1 MSKALRSKSSDTT
14 LTGLLWIAPW
24 IVGFVVF
31 LAVPVG
37 MSLYYS
43 LTEYSLLEPPAYIG
57 AENYVELFSDARF
70 WRSIINTAIYAFVS
84 VVLGT
89 VLAIGLAVLLNQ
101 KLPAIG
107 LARSCVFLPTLVPLV
122 AASLGWMWLYNDEFG
137 LFNIILRAVG
147 LPTPDWLGA
156 EGWAMASLIIMGLW
170 YVGGAMVIYLAALR
184 DVPQA
189 LYDASAIDGV
199 SPMRRFWHVTL
210 PMISPAVLFNVVMG
224 IIWSIQ
230 VFAVPYI
237 MTKGGPDDATLFY
250 TMYLYD
256 NAFVFGRMGYA
267 SAMAWIQF
275 LAIVVL
281 TGGMFLLARKFVY
294 YRAA

>member
-1 MSKALRSKSSDTT
+1 
-14 LTGLLWIAPW
+14 
-24 IVGFVVF
+24 
-31 LAVPVG
+31 
-37 MSLYYS
+37 
-43 LTEYSLLEPPAYIG
+43 
-57 AENYVELFSDARF
+57 
-70 WRSIINTAIYAFVS
+70 
-84 VVLGT
+84 
-89 VLAIGLAVLLNQ
+89 
-101 KLPAIG
+101 
-107 LARSCVFLPTLVPLV
+107 
-122 AASLGWMWLYNDEFG
+122 MWLYNDEFG
-137 LFNIILRAVG
+137 LFNVILRAVG

-281 TGGMFLLARKFVY
+281 TGGMFLLARKFVH

>member
-1 MSKALRSKSSDTT
+1 VSRRPRSTSSDATW
-14 LTGLLWIAPW
+14 TGLVWIAPW
-24 IVGFVVF
+24 IIGFLVF
-31 LAVPVG
+31 LALPVG

-43 LTEYSLLEPPAYIG
+43 LTDYSLLEPPAYVG
-57 AENYVELFSDARF
+57 VENYVELAGDARF
-70 WRSIINTAIYAFVS
+70 WRSIINTAIYAGFS
-84 VVLGT
+84 VVVGT
-89 VLAIGLAVLLNQ
+89 VLAIALAVLLNQ
-101 KLPAIG
+101 NLPAIG

-137 LFNIILRAVG
+137 LFNVVLRAIG

-189 LYDASAIDGV
+189 LYDAAAIDGV

-281 TGGMFLLARKFVY
+281 TGAMFLVARKFVH